1 MLSMEG
7 SATCTI
13 TIDWE
18 IQQRIN
24 RFWIRS
30 FGLQPKLISVPVREF
45 PRKKEVK
52 ICELL
57 LTNLS
62 GFLDLLIEVGALS
75 HHL

>member
-1 MLSMEG
+1 M
-7 SATCTI
+7 
-13 TIDWE
+13 
-18 IQQRIN
+18 
-24 RFWIRS
+24 
-30 FGLQPKLISVPVREF
+30 REF

-75 HHL
+75 SPINCVKEQKTKSFFYKLILPRGLQEL